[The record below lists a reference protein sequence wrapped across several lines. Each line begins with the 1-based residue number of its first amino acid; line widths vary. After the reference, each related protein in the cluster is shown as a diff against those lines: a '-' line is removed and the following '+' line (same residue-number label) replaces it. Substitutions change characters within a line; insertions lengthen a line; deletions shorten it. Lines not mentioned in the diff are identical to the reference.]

1 MISEPYIYHP
11 LRNEASIRVLRL
23 EPASRHDAPLS
34 ASLEHVEISAYRQDG
49 TRATYEVPSARNSMI
64 SLLDTTQVQYEAI
77 SYAWGEE
84 EATEELAIYRTKP
97 QQSIKIRKNVDIMFR
112 FLRSPTK
119 QQCIW
124 IDALC
129 INQGDLDEKNAQVK
143 FMGEVY
149 KQASAIIIWIGAP
162 EDSSDPNDSTRRF
175 FQQLVKYGAADSRS
189 KNEQSKTW
197 LKLEAFLHRLWF
209 TRRWTIQE
217 ALLAKQATI
226 LCGSYMIN
234 FMVFAKNAFLTAQRQ
249 PFLNEL
255 ALGVMQKLWIM
266 YKLRSPPMSPSGF
279 DPLRLLVDFS
289 SAECKVPHDKI
300 YAMNGVSN
308 LPAFVSYQDDVE
320 IVYASYAQLHVSVG
334 SLAILNCAGAFR
346 SIESTLPSWIPDW
359 RSPLL
364 YTPLT
369 TRSSPAPR
377 GNTTHNESVGPR
389 SPEVDEDLA
398 LNVEGIRLGTIAHI
412 GTKADFP
419 TWGGDMLRILEQW
432 YTTFEIGS
440 KNPARPYK
448 SKNTSLS
455 QFLTT
460 ISLGTI
466 AQRTSALS
474 PDHPWLRDKHPDL
487 ATDVPWL
494 LAHLIDTAQDVVPA
508 APRSAS
514 NEEAKKKRIAA
525 IEARASRIS
534 DGLKS
539 ILKSLMLDTSS
550 RNSDIDIQHDI
561 TLIWS
566 FKDPFMNE
574 REYDRNLEP
583 DEVVEILRRGI
594 AGRTCFWSS
603 DGSFG
608 LGPAGMQPGDV
619 VVAIPPCPTP
629 YVLRPATAAA
639 NLTAK
644 SSNSLFGR
652 LGRPHVEG
660 HNGTSYTLIGDCYI
674 HDFEGK
680 TVLERQRE
688 FCKMRIV

>member
-1 MISEPYIYHP
+1 MASQSYIYQP

-23 EPASRHDAPLS
+23 EPASRHDAPLF
-34 ASLEHVEISAYRQDG
+34 ASLEHVEISPYRQDG
-49 TRATYEVPSARNSMI
+49 TRATREVPSARASMV
-64 SLLDTTQVQYEAI
+64 SLLDTAQVQYEAI

-84 EATEELAIYRTKP
+84 EATEELAIYGTKP
-97 QQSIKIRKNVDIMFR
+97 QQSIKIRKNVDSMFR

-119 QQCIW
+119 QRCIW

-129 INQGDLDEKNAQVK
+129 INQGDRDEKNAQVK

-162 EDSSDPNDSTRRF
+162 KDSSDPNDSTRRF
-175 FQQLVKYGAADSRS
+175 FQQLVKYGPADSRS

-266 YKLRSPPMSPSGF
+266 YKLRSPPISPSGF

-308 LPAFVSYQDDVE
+308 LPAVVSYQDDVE
-320 IVYASYAQLHVSVG
+320 TVYTSYAELHISVC
-334 SLAILNCAGAFR
+334 SFAILNCAGAFK
-346 SIESTLPSWIPDW
+346 SADSTLPSWIPDW
-359 RSPLL
+359 RLPLL
-364 YTPLT
+364 FTPLT
-369 TRSSPAPR
+369 TRSAPASR
-377 GNTTHNESVGPR
+377 GRTKHNNSLGLDPPIVNEELALSVGG
-389 SPEVDEDLA
+389 V
-398 LNVEGIRLGTIAHI
+398 RLGTVAHI

-432 YTTFEIGS
+432 YETFKTSAKNSAYPYGS
-440 KNPARPYK
+440 KDRLASRF
-448 SKNTSLS
+448 LS
-455 QFLTT
+455 V

-487 ATDVPWL
+487 ATNVPWL
-494 LAHLIDTAQDVVPA
+494 LAHLIEEARGVLPA
-508 APRSAS
+508 AARSGS
-514 NEEAKKKRIAA
+514 EDEAKKTKVSY
-525 IEARASRIS
+525 IEARASRMPE
-534 DGLKS
+534 GLKS
-539 ILKSLMLDTSS
+539 ILRSLMLDTSS
-550 RNSDIDIQHDI
+550 RNPDINIQHDI

-566 FKDPFMNE
+566 FKDPFMKE

-583 DEVVEILRRGI
+583 DEVVEILRRAI
-594 AGRTCFWSS
+594 AGRTCFWSN

-608 LGPAGMQPGDV
+608 LGPARMEPDDV
-619 VVAIPPCPTP
+619 VVAIPSCPTP
-629 YVLRPATAAA
+629 YVLRPEAAA
-639 NLTAK
+639 DATPAE
-644 SSNSLFGR
+644 SSSSLSRR
-652 LGRPHVEG
+652 LSRSEG
-660 HNGTSYTLIGDCYI
+660 KRSKEASYTLIGDCYI
-674 HDFEGK
+674 HDFEANTFFEGQK
-680 TVLERQRE
+680 D
-688 FCKMRIV
+688 FCRMKII